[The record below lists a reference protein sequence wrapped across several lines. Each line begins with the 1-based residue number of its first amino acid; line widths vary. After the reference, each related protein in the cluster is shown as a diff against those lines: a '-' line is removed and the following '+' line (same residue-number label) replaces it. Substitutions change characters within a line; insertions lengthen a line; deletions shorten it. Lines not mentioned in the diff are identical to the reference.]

1 MRSAKLNGSTKIS
14 QSSEIDVGG
23 NIHELLVR
31 ASHATHQASIAG
43 DEIAVK
49 ATHQADNAGDEIAVN
64 AMRQA
69 YNAGDEIAV
78 NSVAPFL
85 HRISEASRREIKH
98 LVDALQTLDEKL
110 QTDGDRI
117 QRDIEEYTELS
128 KHVLQLTTIVSDSVN
143 SLPTT
148 SGNSYAS

>member
-1 MRSAKLNGSTKIS
+1 MRSTKLNGSTKIS
-14 QSSEIDVGG
+14 QSSEIDAGG

-31 ASHATHQASIAG
+31 ASHATHQADIAGDKIAVNAMRQVDIAG
-43 DEIAVK
+43 DEIAV
-49 ATHQADNAGDEIAVN
+49 D
-64 AMRQA
+64 
-69 YNAGDEIAV
+69 
-78 NSVAPFL
+78 SVAPFL
-85 HRISEASRREIKH
+85 RQVSEASRREITH
-98 LVDALQTLDEKL
+98 LIDALQTLDEKL

-117 QRDIEEYTELS
+117 ERDIEEYTELS

>member
-1 MRSAKLNGSTKIS
+1 MKSDKLNGSTKVS
-14 QSSEIDVGG
+14 QSSEIDAGE
-23 NIHELLVR
+23 NIHELSVR
-31 ASHATHQASIAG
+31 AS
-43 DEIAVK
+43 D
-49 ATHQADNAGDEIAVN
+49 D
-64 AMRQA
+64 MRQA
-69 YNAGDEIAV
+69 DIAGDEIAV

>member
-1 MRSAKLNGSTKIS
+1 MKSAKLNDSTKIS

-23 NIHELLVR
+23 NIHELLTR
-31 ASHATHQASIAG
+31 ASDVIR
-43 DEIAVK
+43 
-49 ATHQADNAGDEIAVN
+49 QADI
-64 AMRQA
+64 
-69 YNAGDEIAV
+69 AGDEIAV

-85 HRISEASRREIKH
+85 RRVSEASRREIKH

-117 QRDIEEYTELS
+117 ERDIEEYTELS

>member
-1 MRSAKLNGSTKIS
+1 MKSAKLNDSTKIS

-23 NIHELLVR
+23 NIHELLTR
-31 ASHATHQASIAG
+31 ASDVIR
-43 DEIAVK
+43 
-49 ATHQADNAGDEIAVN
+49 QADI
-64 AMRQA
+64 
-69 YNAGDEIAV
+69 AGDEIAV

-85 HRISEASRREIKH
+85 RRVSEASRREIKH
-98 LVDALQTLDEKL
+98 LVDALQTLDKKL

-128 KHVLQLTTIVSDSVN
+128 KHVMQLTTIVSDSVN

>member
-14 QSSEIDVGG
+14 QSSEIDAGG

-31 ASHATHQASIAG
+31 ASHA
-43 DEIAVK
+43 K
-49 ATHQADNAGDEIAVN
+49 HQADIAGDEIAVN

>member
-14 QSSEIDVGG
+14 QSSEIDAGR

-31 ASHATHQASIAG
+31 ASHATHEADIAG
-43 DEIAVK
+43 DEI
-49 ATHQADNAGDEIAVN
+49 G
-64 AMRQA
+64 
-69 YNAGDEIAV
+69 V

-85 HRISEASRREIKH
+85 RRASEASRREIKH
-98 LVDALQTLDEKL
+98 LVDTLQTLDKKI

-128 KHVLQLTTIVSDSVN
+128 KHVMQLTTIVSDSVN

>member
-1 MRSAKLNGSTKIS
+1 MKSAKLNDSTKIS

-23 NIHELLVR
+23 NIHELLTR
-31 ASHATHQASIAG
+31 ASDVIR
-43 DEIAVK
+43 
-49 ATHQADNAGDEIAVN
+49 QADT
-64 AMRQA
+64 
-69 YNAGDEIAV
+69 AGDEIAV

-85 HRISEASRREIKH
+85 RRVSEASRREIKH
-98 LVDALQTLDEKL
+98 LVDALQTLDKKL

-148 SGNSYAS
+148 SDNSYAS

>member
-1 MRSAKLNGSTKIS
+1 MRSTKLNDSTKIS

-23 NIHELLVR
+23 NIHELLTR
-31 ASHATHQASIAG
+31 ASDVIR
-43 DEIAVK
+43 
-49 ATHQADNAGDEIAVN
+49 QADIAGDEIAVN

-85 HRISEASRREIKH
+85 RRVSEASRREIKH

-117 QRDIEEYTELS
+117 ERDIEEYTELS
-128 KHVLQLTTIVSDSVN
+128 KHVMQLTTIVSDSVN
-143 SLPTT
+143 SLPIT

>member
-1 MRSAKLNGSTKIS
+1 MRSAKLNDSTKIS

-23 NIHELLVR
+23 NIHELLTR
-31 ASHATHQASIAG
+31 PSDAIR
-43 DEIAVK
+43 
-49 ATHQADNAGDEIAVN
+49 QADI
-64 AMRQA
+64 
-69 YNAGDEIAV
+69 AGDEIAV

-85 HRISEASRREIKH
+85 RRVSEASRREIKH
-98 LVDALQTLDEKL
+98 LVDALQTLDKKL

-128 KHVLQLTTIVSDSVN
+128 KHVMQLTTIVSDSVN

>member
-23 NIHELLVR
+23 NIHELLTR
-31 ASHATHQASIAG
+31 ASDVIR
-43 DEIAVK
+43 
-49 ATHQADNAGDEIAVN
+49 QADI
-64 AMRQA
+64 
-69 YNAGDEIAV
+69 AGDEIAV

-85 HRISEASRREIKH
+85 RRVSEASRREIKH

-117 QRDIEEYTELS
+117 ERDIEEYTELS
-128 KHVLQLTTIVSDSVN
+128 KHVMQLSTIIFDSVN
-143 SLPTT
+143 SLSIT
-148 SGNSYAS
+148 SDNSSAS

>member
-23 NIHELLVR
+23 NIHELLTR
-31 ASHATHQASIAG
+31 ASDVIR
-43 DEIAVK
+43 
-49 ATHQADNAGDEIAVN
+49 QADI
-64 AMRQA
+64 
-69 YNAGDEIAV
+69 AGDEIAV

-85 HRISEASRREIKH
+85 RRVSEASRREIKH
-98 LVDALQTLDEKL
+98 LVDALQTVDKKL

-128 KHVLQLTTIVSDSVN
+128 KHVMQLTTIVSDSVN

-148 SGNSYAS
+148 SGNSYA

>member
-1 MRSAKLNGSTKIS
+1 MKSAKLNDSTKIS

-23 NIHELLVR
+23 NIHELLTR
-31 ASHATHQASIAG
+31 ASDVIR
-43 DEIAVK
+43 
-49 ATHQADNAGDEIAVN
+49 QADT
-64 AMRQA
+64 
-69 YNAGDEIAV
+69 AGDEIAV

-85 HRISEASRREIKH
+85 RRISEASRREIKH
-98 LVDALQTLDEKL
+98 LVDALQTLDKKL

-128 KHVLQLTTIVSDSVN
+128 KHVMQLTTIVSDSVN

>member
-1 MRSAKLNGSTKIS
+1 MRSTKLNGSTKIS
-14 QSSEIDVGG
+14 QSSEIDAGG
-23 NIHELLVR
+23 NIHELSVR
-31 ASHATHQASIAG
+31 AS
-43 DEIAVK
+43 DDMRL
-49 ATHQADNAGDEIAVN
+49 ADI
-64 AMRQA
+64 
-69 YNAGDEIAV
+69 AGDEIAV

-85 HRISEASRREIKH
+85 RRVSEASRREIKH

-117 QRDIEEYTELS
+117 ERDIEEYTELS